1 MVDSLGTLLSRST
14 AFCRKNII
22 PIVVASLV
30 AGVVMLVISLSFG
43 RSMMKQFGLGGLG
56 DLDATRTRMED
67 LQRRVQAGDQA
78 ALQEIQQEAQKAM
91 GALAGNPAGIA
102 STARFGMMAA
112 ILVAIVSL
120 VLNGYILLLVVDGR
134 GPKEA
139 LTRLGGVILPFLGLM
154 IWIFIRTFAWIPF
167 IGIVT
172 AIILGPR
179 FVPAPIILVKEKK
192 GVLESAKISYAQTG
206 NLWGKI
212 FGNLIVVAICTII
225 VVWVVNFVLGIVLGR
240 ASFYV
245 GPFVSALAGAYL
257 VVFMTYLG
265 MAVLEAKRV

>member
-14 AFCRKNII
+14 AFFQKNIV

-30 AGVVMLVISLSFG
+30 AGVVMLVISLAFG
-43 RSMMKQFGLGGLG
+43 RSVLKEFGGGLG
-56 DLDATRTRMED
+56 DLNANRTRMED
-67 LQRRVQAGDQA
+67 LQRRVQAGDPA

-91 GALAGNPAGIA
+91 GALTGNPAGIA
-102 STARFGMMAA
+102 STARFGMLAA
-112 ILVAIVSL
+112 ILVTIVSL

-139 LTRLGGVILPFLGLM
+139 LTRLGAVILPFLGLM
-154 IWIFIRTFAWIPF
+154 IWVFIRTFAWIPL

-179 FVPAPIILVKEKK
+179 FVAAPVLLVKEKK

-206 NLWGKI
+206 GLWGKI
-212 FGNLIVVAICTII
+212 FGNLIAVAICTI
-225 VVWVVNFVLGIVLGR
+225 VVAWAVNFVLSIVLRG

-257 VVFMTYLG
+257 IVFMTYLSL
-265 MAVLEAKRV
+265 AILEAKRV